1 MTTDVPIVTFFLSA
15 VTLLYVVIVYPLLL
29 ALWPVQQRRRAGMT
43 PEDWRTVSII
53 LPVRNGERW
62 IHKKLESLLALDY
75 PRDLVEILV
84 ISDNSIDRTEE
95 IVRGFSPAVQLLRSP
110 GRGKASAINQG
121 LAHATGEILFFTD
134 VRQILDPESLRVL
147 VACFDDPGVG
157 AATGEL
163 IILSGERTE
172 QKNVGMY
179 WRLEKWIRKRHSAID
194 SVLGATGAIYAM
206 RRSLARPLPAHTLLD
221 DVHLPMY
228 AFFAGYRIVWAGE
241 ARAYDSPTALNVEFR
256 RKVRTLAGVYQLA
269 GRFPGALLGPRN
281 RMWFHFMSHKIA
293 RLLLPFALIGVFVSS
308 IFLPSPWPKLLVPA
322 QLAFYVIAV
331 ADLLTP
337 ESTLLKKL
345 TSIIRTFV
353 VLVAAAFCAASIL
366 FRRPE
371 SFWESPTKT

>member
-1 MTTDVPIVTFFLSA
+1 MPTYVAIVTFFLSV
-15 VTLLYVVIVYPLLL
+15 VTLLYVVVVYPLLL
-29 ALWPVQQRRRAGMT
+29 ALWPAKERRRAGTT
-43 PEDWRTVSII
+43 PEKWRTASII

-62 IHKKLESLLALDY
+62 IGKKLESLLALDY
-75 PRDLVEILV
+75 PRDLVRILV
-84 ISDNSIDRTEE
+84 ISDNSTDKTDEV
-95 IVRGFSPAVQLLRSP
+95 VRGFGPAVQLLQSP

-121 LAHATGEILFFTD
+121 LAHATGDILFFTD
-134 VRQILDPESLRVL
+134 VRQMVDPQSLRVL
-147 VACFDDPGVG
+147 VACFDDPQVG

-172 QKNVGMY
+172 QKNVGLY

-269 GRFPGALLGPRN
+269 GRFPGALLGPSN

-293 RLLLPFALIGVFVSS
+293 RLLLPFALIGVFFSS
-308 IFLPSPWPKLLVPA
+308 FFLPAPWPKVLVPA
-322 QLAFYVIAV
+322 QLAFYAIAI

-345 TSIIRTFV
+345 TSISRTFV